1 MTLEE
6 AITHYQE
13 VADLCEHIAEM
24 FPEDGPADVEKC
36 AEKAEEHRQLVEW
49 LEELQALREEKH
61 GTEAMAQ
68 PRL

>member
-6 AITHYQE
+6 AIKHCEE
-13 VADLCEHIAEM
+13 VAELNEHIAET

-49 LEELQALREEKH
+49 LEELKALREEKH

-68 PRL
+68 SRL